1 MARVTSSERKFRPDI
16 EGLRALA
23 VGLVVL
29 SHAGVGA
36 VEGGYIG
43 VDVFFVVSGFLI
55 TGLLVRERATTGTL
69 SMAGFY
75 ARRARRI
82 LPAASVVLVLTV
94 LASYEWLGYVRGNV
108 IAEDGRWA
116 AVFAANL
123 RFASEGTQ
131 YLNLTAP
138 PSPLQHYWSLAVEE
152 QFYLVWPLL
161 FLAVATFAPRLSLA
175 AKLAAVLVLV
185 VAASF
190 AWSILQTQSSPAWA
204 FFSPLTRAWEL
215 AIGSLLAVGEPRLR
229 RLSRRIGPWLSW
241 TGLGAVGGAAF
252 AFDNGT
258 AFPGYAAALPVVGT
272 ALVVAGGSIA
282 PGASAER
289 LLSLSPFQ
297 ALGKW
302 SYSFYLWHWPVLII
316 AAQRAGHSLPLSQN
330 LALVVAALGLAV
342 VTHYIIENP
351 IRFARPLTRS
361 SWTSLSV
368 GACLVAAA
376 YGLSGWQI
384 RTNTTSSTSAQVA
397 DAPATASP
405 RDLNAGA
412 PPPEADVRV
421 LVEASA
427 RISTLPAGLVP
438 RLESANKDFGWLL
451 PAPDE
456 CLVDPE
462 VIESPP
468 CVFGDPEG
476 SRSVVVVG
484 DSHAAQWLP
493 AFDAIGKE
501 LGWRVEL
508 LTKAGCPAAWLSFR
522 IAYQSS
528 TERLIGP
535 PPGCLPWLENTLARI
550 SASHPD
556 AVILSSCNGCEYMV
570 DDEGKLLTREAWAA
584 GLRETL
590 DRLHASATTAIIL
603 GDIPRLKLSIDCL
616 ALHPGDVQKCA
627 QPRELAAGATY
638 NDIER
643 QVAETAG
650 APFVDVTPW
659 FCGTVCSPVIGDML
673 VYTNDY
679 HVTGTYA
686 AFLTGELRAA
696 LQPIV
701 EAD

>member
-1 MARVTSSERKFRPDI
+1 MTSSERKFRPDI

-29 SHAGVGA
+29 SHAGVRA

-82 LPAASVVLVLTV
+82 LPAASLVLILTV
-94 LASYEWLGYVRGNV
+94 LASYRWLGFVRGNV
-108 IAEDGRWA
+108 IAEDGKWA
-116 AVFAANL
+116 ALFGANL

-161 FLAVATFAPRLSLA
+161 FLAVATVAPRRSLA
-175 AKLAAVLVLV
+175 AKLAAVLVVV

-190 AWSILQTQSSPAWA
+190 AWSIIQTESNAAWA

-215 AIGSLLAVGEPRLR
+215 ALGSLLAVGEPWLR
-229 RLSRRIGPWLSW
+229 RLSPRIGPWLSW
-241 TGLGAVGGAAF
+241 SGLAAVAAAAF
-252 AFDNGT
+252 VFDNST

-272 ALVVAGGSIA
+272 AMVVAGGSIA
-282 PGASAER
+282 PGAGAER
-289 LLSLSPFQ
+289 LLRLSPFQ
-297 ALGKW
+297 LLGKW

-330 LALVVAALGLAV
+330 LALVVIALGLAIA
-342 VTHYIIENP
+342 THYIIENP
-351 IRFARPLTRS
+351 VRFARPLTRS
-361 SWTSLSV
+361 SWTSISV

-384 RTNTTSSTSAQVA
+384 RTNTTSSTSARVA
-397 DAPATASP
+397 EKPATV
-405 RDLNAGA
+405 A
-412 PPPEADVRV
+412 PGDGSATATPAAVDVRA
-421 LVEASA
+421 LVQSSA
-427 RISTLPAGLVP
+427 NISALPGDLVP
-438 RLESANKDFGWLL
+438 RLENANKDFGWLL
-451 PAPDE
+451 PAPEE

-468 CVFGDPEG
+468 CVFGDPGG
-476 SRSVVVVG
+476 SRTVVVLG

-493 AFDAIGKE
+493 AFDHIGKE
-501 LGWRVEL
+501 LGWKVEL

-522 IAYQSS
+522 TAYQSF
-528 TERLIGP
+528 TQRLIGP
-535 PPGCLPWLENTLARI
+535 PPDCLPWLENTLARI
-550 SASHPD
+550 NASTPD

-570 DDEGKLLTREAWAA
+570 DDNGNVLTREAWAN

-590 DRLHASATTAIIL
+590 DRITSPGTTEIIL
-603 GDIPRLKLSIDCL
+603 GDIPRLKVSVDCL
-616 ALHPGDVQKCA
+616 ALHPQNVQKCA
-627 QPRELAAGATY
+627 RPVETAVGATY

-650 APFVDVTPW
+650 ARFVDVTPW
-659 FCGTVCSPVIGDML
+659 FCATVCSPVIGNML

-679 HVTGTYA
+679 HVTATYA
-686 AFLTGELRAA
+686 EFLTGELRAA
-696 LQPIV
+696 LQPII